1 MTTKEIDLCII
12 TDGDF
17 FGKVD
22 CFLMDDIKAV
32 CYSQDLT
39 CFYIPF
45 HIFKIQCMANKMDE
59 FQKFIFNKQI
69 LFN

>member
-1 MTTKEIDLCII
+1 MDLCLIS
-12 TDGDF
+12 DGDF

-22 CFLMDDIKAV
+22 CALMDDIKAV

-45 HIFKIQCMANKMDE
+45 NIFKNNCMASKMEE
-59 FQKFIFNKQI
+59 F
-69 LFN
+69 